1 MKVGDLVSIPD
12 GRSGPRISGILLG
25 IRDNPSDVKLGM
37 ERVRRIVDVWHDGQ
51 IWTAWKHRAQVLC
64 KNTSGVIE

>member
-37 ERVRRIVDVWHDGQ
+37 ERVRQIVDVWYDGR
-51 IWTAWKHRAQVLC
+51 IWTTWKHHAKPMC
-64 KNTSGVIE
+64 KNEQGVVK